1 MHLPP
6 PSTAPTESGRPCGG
20 RHPPHRKNRERRR
33 RRGVKRR
40 REREKKERCASVT
53 HTDVRVRVR
62 AEKDGQGESGTA
74 APITITWRA
83 ATALPTAAA
92 RATTRPLHHAA
103 RSAPVTL
110 RWHPESALQSIFA
123 TAAGYRCECTLLCS
137 RSPRECTA
145 NYSPLSR
152 NSAAATTCDCEVC
165 ADSDTDNTRDVL
177 IYKFTVKFHC
187 EK

>member
-6 PSTAPTESGRPCGG
+6 PPIAPTVAGRPCGG

-40 REREKKERCASVT
+40 REREKKERCASNT
-53 HTDVRVRVR
+53 YTRTSVRVR
-62 AEKDGQGESGTA
+62 AERDGRGKSGTA

-110 RWHPESALQSIFA
+110 RSP
-123 TAAGYRCECTLLCS
+123 LLL
-137 RSPRECTA
+137 RLCTA
-145 NYSPLSR
+145 IDIRIAAVATVSASVFRDHVDFRSSR
-152 NSAAATTCDCEVC
+152 GCTENRSTSHPGSRAGAA
-165 ADSDTDNTRDVL
+165 RGIMQL
-177 IYKFTVKFHC
+177 
-187 EK
+187 